1 MMPLE
6 LIQQVV
12 CEAAELGAKTI
23 CLSGG
28 EPFLHPQIVDI
39 VYCIAE
45 LGVKCVI
52 YTSGIYFDG
61 IKYQSIPNTL
71 LERIKDGVDK
81 LIINYEASDDETY
94 DTIMGTN
101 VGGYTLMRQTIS
113 NAIKEGITVETHVV
127 PMKINYQQI
136 PAIIAQCEELE
147 VSRISFLRMVE
158 HGRVLENK
166 EITILTEEEIN
177 QAKVMIRGVAKD
189 KAVAIRL
196 GIPFSDCTHCK
207 SCMTGT
213 SKLNIRYDGLV
224 YPCEAFKNDLPSGF
238 VKSKPDSIYLKTL
251 KEIYSN
257 SAYLSEI
264 RERLQEYQTIATDE
278 NCMNQYYMKNRKSEN
293 DI

>member
-12 CEAAELGAKTI
+12 RDAAELGAKTI

-39 VYCIAE
+39 VECIAE

-61 IKYQSIPNTL
+61 ITYQCIPDAL
-71 LERIKDGVDK
+71 LDRIKDGVDK
-81 LIINYEASDDETY
+81 LIINYETSDAETY
-94 DTIMGTN
+94 DTIMGTH
-101 VGGYTLMRQTIS
+101 VEGYKLMRQTINS
-113 NAIKEGITVETHVV
+113 AIKEGITVEAHVV
-127 PMKINYQQI
+127 PMKINYRQI
-136 PAIIAQCEELE
+136 PAIIAQCCELG

-158 HGRVLENK
+158 QGRVLENK
-166 EITILTEEEIN
+166 EITSLTEEEMILT
-177 QAKVMIRGVAKD
+177 KEMIRSVSKD
-189 KAVAIRL
+189 KAVTIRL
-196 GIPFSDCTHCK
+196 GIPFSDCTHRK

-238 VKSKPDSIYLKTL
+238 IKSKPDSIYLKTL
-251 KEIYSN
+251 KEIYTN
-257 SAYLSEI
+257 SAYLSEV
-264 RERLQEYQTIATDE
+264 RERLQEYQSIETDE
-278 NCMNQYYMKNRKSEN
+278 NCMNQYYMKKCGSEN